1 MVITGYRAE
10 HFRNLKWIEL
20 FPDPG
25 VNVIFGENGQGSQFP
40 HAQAHGTDR
49 KRTKGSESFPF
60 FYGTRHG

>member
-25 VNVIFGENGQGSQFP
+25 VNVIFGENGQ
-40 HAQAHGTDR
+40 
-49 KRTKGSESFPF
+49 
-60 FYGTRHG
+60 